1 MKLTVL
7 APAKL
12 NLFLDITGKR
22 NDGYHLV
29 NMVMQSI
36 SLYDEVTV
44 SLNNSSDI
52 FISCSDSNIPCD
64 KTNTVYKAAEK
75 FFEYNELEPTG
86 LNIKI
91 KKRIPSQ
98 AGLAGG
104 STDAAAVLTAMND
117 IFDTGLEKDELAQ
130 IAEEIGADVPFCIY
144 GGTMTAGGIGTI
156 LNPLP
161 DMPECFFVVVKP
173 DFSIST
179 KDAYAKSD
187 SIGYE
192 KSVSADDV
200 VNGIC
205 NGSLEEIADG
215 LYNKFEEVAGIDEID
230 DIKYLM
236 ESCGALGACM
246 TGSGSAVFGIFDNKD
261 EADECYDHL
270 TTRYGEVFVVE
281 PVFDGQTF
289 K

>member
-1 MKLTVL
+1 
-7 APAKL
+7 
-12 NLFLDITGKR
+12 
-22 NDGYHLV
+22 
-29 NMVMQSI
+29 
-36 SLYDEVTV
+36 
-44 SLNNSSDI
+44 
-52 FISCSDSNIPCD
+52 
-64 KTNTVYKAAEK
+64 
-75 FFEYNELEPTG
+75 
-86 LNIKI
+86 
-91 KKRIPSQ
+91 
-98 AGLAGG
+98 
-104 STDAAAVLTAMND
+104 
-117 IFDTGLEKDELAQ
+117 
-130 IAEEIGADVPFCIY
+130 
-144 GGTMTAGGIGTI
+144 
-156 LNPLP
+156 
-161 DMPECFFVVVKP
+161 MPECFFVVVKP